1 MRIVT
6 IVARVLLGLMFT
18 VFGANGFLFFIPTP
32 PIPGLAG
39 EFMRVVFTSHY
50 LWLISGVQL
59 IAGVLLLID
68 RYVPIALI
76 MLAAMLVNI
85 WTFHITI
92 MQSGYGMPI
101 VPTVLW
107 LIVAVSER
115 RAFAPLLLLHIG
127 TMGL

>member
-1 MRIVT
+1 MRVVT

-18 VFGANGFLFFIPTP
+18 VFGANGFLFFIPAP

-92 MQSGYGMPI
+92 SQSGYGMPI

-115 RAFAPLLLLHIG
+115 RAFAPLLAAK
-127 TMGL
+127 TQPA

>member
-1 MRIVT
+1 MKIVT

-18 VFGANGFLFFIPTP
+18 IFGANGFLFFIPAP

-59 IAGVLLLID
+59 IAGLLLLID

-115 RAFAPLLLLHIG
+115 RAFAPLLAAK
-127 TMGL
+127 TQPA

>member
-18 VFGANGFLFFIPTP
+18 VFGANGFLFFIPAP

-107 LIVAVSER
+107 LIVAVSEWP
-115 RAFAPLLLLHIG
+115 AFAPLLAAK
-127 TMGL
+127 TQPA